1 VIDEYFS
8 LSANQFS
15 CLKEVPIFNMDDKS
29 ALHPIDYFA
38 VHGTKEIAIIISGP
52 KIELWPAAFKIT
64 SSVYVESRKAGIYG
78 IHVRQEEALTIP
90 YIKRDKHGSISH
102 LFL

>member
-1 VIDEYFS
+1 MINEYVS

-15 CLKEVPIFNMDDKS
+15 CLKEIPIFNMDDKS

-38 VHGTKEIAIIISGP
+38 VHVTVEIAVIIPGP

-64 SSVYVESRKAGIYG
+64 ASVYVESRKA
-78 IHVRQEEALTIP
+78 
-90 YIKRDKHGSISH
+90 
-102 LFL
+102 